1 MNMKKLCTIV
11 VVGAATMAVFGCGGK
26 IGGRRE
32 HIPVIFFGGELEAAL
47 EAPLAKVEPAAQQV
61 LRDMGF
67 RITGREAKTFGAR
80 VIADN
85 PRTKKHVVVIITE
98 TEQKTVELGIRV
110 DSFGD
115 KKLSNE
121 ILGGIKAKLETSK

>member
-1 MNMKKLCTIV
+1 MDMKKLCTIV
-11 VVGAATMAVFGCGGK
+11 FGGVLAAAVSGCGGK

-32 HIPVIFFGGELEAAL
+32 HIPVIYFGGELEAAL
-47 EAPLAKVEPAAQQV
+47 EAPLTKVEPAAQQV

-67 RITGREAKTFGAR
+67 RITSREAQTFGAR

-85 PRTKKHVVVIITE
+85 PRTKKHVVVIITQ

-121 ILGGIKAKLETSK
+121 ILEAIKAKLETAE